1 MSEVVHNG
9 ETGYLVPQ
17 RDAAALAMAVI
28 KMTKDRDAAIQMATR
43 GQALVMEQ
51 FDPERCHGELL
62 RLLKDLVKP
71 RTAVAAPGSH

>member
-1 MSEVVHNG
+1 
-9 ETGYLVPQ
+9 
-17 RDAAALAMAVI
+17 MAVI